1 MQNILEKIINDAH
14 EPNMSPLKPNLK
26 PNKQPNVMPMKT
38 IEDESAQISL
48 MVQEVINAQ
57 KLKFDQPF
65 IWFNY
70 SISFLVN

>member
-1 MQNILEKIINDAH
+1 MKLLLSWAESLHPRQSDAH
-14 EPNMSPLKPNLK
+14 EPNLKL
-26 PNKQPNVMPMKT
+26 NKQPNVMPMKP
-38 IEDESAQISL
+38 IEDESAQVGLI
-48 MVQEVINAQ
+48 VQEVIDAQ